1 MGLDHFRNLF
11 LDQDVTPNFLTE
23 SVIVSIA
30 ESEESAVLSWKF
42 GSNQFESDGNLLVR
56 LDGSIDN
63 KGIGLK
69 IIPVSLNEQSILRP
83 FSFATVSESPF
94 FQELLK
100 RSYDEFISE
109 ILFDKSSIVDDFLL
123 CRSFLGSSTVLRV
136 LYLALSDLRLVHKN
150 LLALVKLNFLI
161 KIIIRA
167 L

>member
-1 MGLDHFRNLF
+1 M
-11 LDQDVTPNFLTE
+11 TK
-23 SVIVSIA
+23 SVIVSVA

-42 GSNQFESDGNLLVR
+42 GSNQFESDGNFLIR

-69 IIPVSLNEQSILRP
+69 IITVSLNEQSILRP
-83 FSFATVSESPF
+83 FSFTTVSESPF

-100 RSYDEFISE
+100 RSHDEFISE
-109 ILFDKSSIVDDFLL
+109 ILFDKSGIVDDFLL
-123 CRSFLGSSTVLRV
+123 SRSFLGSSTVLRV
-136 LYLALSDLRLVHKN
+136 LNLALSDLRLVHRN